1 MRSGNG
7 RRWGPWPLFK
17 LTLVMAIATLI
28 TGHGLS
34 VLIFSA
40 LGQPLNHTVGLL
52 VLILHGCLM
61 GVGLARC
68 IPPYRHIL
76 AAGCTGALLG
86 FFYGWTAFG
95 EALRA
100 AGVGAGV
107 GLGLGIALGLWWRR
121 GLAAIALVTALAAT
135 SSGAV
140 FLLGTTAI
148 AGLLARHPWGLVFT
162 GLTLMQ
168 GRFTWQWTQEL
179 ETMIRLEQEGG
190 QDNPQDR

>member
-1 MRSGNG
+1 MRIANG
-7 RRWGPWPLFK
+7 RRWGRWPLFK

-28 TGHGLS
+28 TGHGIS
-34 VLIFSA
+34 VLIFAS
-40 LGQPLNHTVGLL
+40 LGQPLSDTAGIL

-76 AAGCTGALLG
+76 AAGCTGTLLG
-86 FFYGWTAFG
+86 FFYGWTAWG
-95 EALRA
+95 EALGGA
-100 AGVGAGV
+100 TIGAGV
-107 GLGLGIALGLWWRR
+107 GLAFGMALGFWGRRGWGAIALG
-121 GLAAIALVTALAAT
+121 TALAVA

-162 GLTLMQ
+162 ALTLIH

-179 ETMIRLEQEGG
+179 ETMIGLEQEAG